1 MYNYILEK
9 KLSTLSTLSTLC
21 LKLSKYRRSDAKI
34 PKKLSLCKRF

>member
-9 KLSTLSTLSTLC
+9 KLSTLSTLC
-21 LKLSKYRRSDAKI
+21 LKLSKYRRSKAKI